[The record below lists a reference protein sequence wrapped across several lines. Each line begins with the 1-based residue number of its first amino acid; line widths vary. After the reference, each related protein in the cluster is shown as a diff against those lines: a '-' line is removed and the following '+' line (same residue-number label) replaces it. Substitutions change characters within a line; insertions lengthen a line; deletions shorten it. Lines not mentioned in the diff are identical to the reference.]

1 LINVQWA
8 INENGSE
15 LSEYN
20 KWVVVLKKDGNGKD
34 KVKVNKDNLEFIEN
48 INF

>member
-1 LINVQWA
+1 M

-20 KWVVVLKKDGNGKD
+20 KWVVVFKKDRNGKD
-34 KVKVNKDNLEFIEN
+34 KVKVDKVNVNKENLEFIEN